1 MSGDALRLPG
11 RALPVL
17 FDVDVA
23 VLGGTLTGVAAAV
36 ELAGAGRSVVVLEHG
51 YMLGGELTAANRPW
65 LTTPEDG
72 HPPPPLLAG
81 LLPPGTPPG
90 RHLPLRP
97 TAWKLH
103 LEETLTA
110 AGGQV
115 LYGVDPL
122 ALHHGE
128 AGEGRGVVIAGKS
141 GRQLVRCTRLL
152 DATGN
157 HPVIHGAGR
166 RAGGRGRGGVWSVEF
181 DRVAEEAG
189 EAARLAHH
197 PAAAG
202 ARFVD
207 GCRGQ
212 GHLYALLAT
221 TGDRWSALRAAGTL
235 LREHPAFRHAVLGA
249 LGTRPLAARAAS
261 GRSLPDPVRPGVWC
275 APAPL
280 LAMTADAPLLDPFA
294 AVGNG
299 VDLAR
304 AMAPAPRGP
313 IAGPAPTADAVS
325 TADASLTADAS
336 PTADAAPSVAA
347 PPCAL
352 AEPVRL
358 PCPSSGT
365 LRTGEQDAPQRGRR
379 YPRERVADVGVP
391 FGATVDVLVVGG
403 GPSGASAAWTAA
415 EEGARVALV
424 EAGPGPGGA
433 GTYGGVPSYWF
444 GRREGWAARLR
455 TEVHRTHRALG
466 LRGGVGRWTV
476 EAKAFALH
484 QALHRAGVHNV
495 YDARAC
501 AVLCEGDRVVGAV
514 FAGDLGP
521 FAVRARVVVDATGDA
536 DLAAWAGAPCTYGAA
551 GTHTVMWS
559 SLGRI
564 EAPGVSRND
573 FGGLADA
580 TDVVDVTRAV
590 LAARRRGRRMHDH
603 APAPAGR
610 ESRHLRGQVVLTL
623 TDQLTGRRWPDV
635 VSVHFSNHDLKGKGE
650 ALWPQLGLIPP
661 NLLVQVPYRA
671 LLPRGVTGLLV
682 AGKALSATHDALP
695 ALRMQ
700 ADMENLGHV
709 AGLAAARCA
718 AARVVPD
725 ELPVAALQAELVR
738 RGRLPAEAPSASPPG
753 TGTGIDPAGTTTGTA
768 TAQDTAELIRE
779 LASHAPLHTYADM
792 GRREV
797 FHGRIPFVLLALDT
811 RTGTTDALAEAL
823 VREPVP
829 GVRLLLGQLLALRGR
844 PEGSRELLR
853 HLAGRLAGSGLP
865 PRTSRIR
872 EAQLPP
878 DQSAMPDEVYL
889 LHTLAFA
896 RAPGVLALWR
906 RVAELV
912 DADEETFRD
921 PARSPFAWVD
931 AVCAGAERWGDPAA
945 VPVLEALHG
954 RPALRDQQRGGRVV
968 EPDDVQERRA
978 LLELGIGRALAAC
991 GSGDGYRVL
1000 LRYLTDNRALLAEQ
1014 AHTRLAALTGV
1025 DLGKD
1030 PQAWAAHLAA
1040 HPPSP
1045 APPGPGWDPHTADL
1059 PDRMAAATR
1068 RPEA

>member
-1 MSGDALRLPG
+1 MSGGGLRLAG
-11 RALPVL
+11 RELPVL

-23 VLGGTLTGVAAAV
+23 VIGGTLTGVAAAV
-36 ELAGAGRSVVVLEHG
+36 GLAAAGRRVVVLEHG
-51 YMLGGELTAANRPW
+51 YMLGSDLTAANRPW

-72 HPPPPLLAG
+72 APPPPLLAG
-81 LLPPGTPPG
+81 LLPADAAPG

-103 LEETLTA
+103 LEEALTA

-122 ALHHGE
+122 ALHHAA
-128 AGEGRGVVIAGKS
+128 AGEPRGVVIAGKS
-141 GRQLVRCTRLL
+141 GRQLVRCRLLL
-152 DATGN
+152 DATGS
-157 HPVIHGAGR
+157 HPVVHGHGR
-166 RAGGRGRGGVWSVEF
+166 RVGGASRGGVWSVEF
-181 DRVAEEAG
+181 DQVAG
-189 EAARLAHH
+189 EAARLVRH
-197 PAAAG
+197 PSAAG
-202 ARFVD
+202 ARFVA
-207 GCRGQ
+207 GCRGE

-221 TGDRWSALRAAGTL
+221 AGDRWSALRAAGAL
-235 LREHPAFRHAVLGA
+235 LRGHPAFRHAVLGA
-249 LGTRPLAARAAS
+249 LGTRPLAARAAP
-261 GRSLPDPVRPGVWC
+261 RPLRPEPVRPGVWC
-275 APAPL
+275 ALAPPPA
-280 LAMTADAPLLDPFA
+280 TAVDTPLLDPFA
-294 AVGNG
+294 AVTHGM
-299 VDLAR
+299 DLAR
-304 AMAPAPRGP
+304 AMNAARATSAASAASAAPA
-313 IAGPAPTADAVS
+313 
-325 TADASLTADAS
+325 AS
-336 PTADAAPSVAA
+336 

-352 AEPVRL
+352 AEPVSL
-358 PCPSSGT
+358 PCPSPAT

-379 YPRERVADVGVP
+379 YPRERVAEVGIP
-391 FGATVDVLVVGG
+391 LGGTVDVLVVGG

-455 TEVHRTHRALG
+455 QQVHRTHRALG
-466 LRGGVGRWTV
+466 LRGGVGRWAV
-476 EAKAFALH
+476 EAKALALH
-484 QALHRAGVHNV
+484 EALYRAGAHSV
-495 YDARAC
+495 YGARAC
-501 AVLCEGDRVVGAV
+501 AVLCEGSRVVGAV
-514 FAGDLGP
+514 FAGERGP

-536 DLAAWAGAPCTYGAA
+536 DLAAWAGAPCAYGAGA
-551 GTHTVMWS
+551 THTAMWS

-580 TDVVDVTRAV
+580 TNVVDVTRAV

-610 ESRHLRGQVVLTL
+610 ESRHLRGQAVLTL

-718 AARVVPD
+718 AGRVAPD
-725 ELPVAALQAELVR
+725 ELPVAGLQTELVR
-738 RGRLPAEAPSASPPG
+738 RGRLPAQALDATPP
-753 TGTGIDPAGTTTGTA
+753 DDAA
-768 TAQDTAELIRE
+768 RDTAELIRE
-779 LASHAPLHTYADM
+779 LASHAPLYTYADM

-811 RTGTTDALAEAL
+811 RAGTTSALAEAL
-823 VREPVP
+823 AREPAVR
-829 GVRLLLGQLLALRGR
+829 VRLLLAQLLALRGR
-844 PEGSRELLR
+844 PEGAKELLT
-853 HLAGRLAGSGLP
+853 HLAGRLAGDVLP

-912 DADEETFRD
+912 DADEEAFRD
-921 PARSPFAWVD
+921 PVRSPFAWVD
-931 AVCAGAERWGDPAA
+931 AVCAGAERLGDPAA
-945 VPVLEALHG
+945 VPLLEALHG
-954 RPALRDQQRGGRVV
+954 RPALRGQQRSGPLV

-978 LLELGIGRALAAC
+978 LLELGLGRAMAAC
-991 GSGDGYRVL
+991 GAGDGYRVL
-1000 LRYLTDNRALLAEQ
+1000 IRYLTDNRALLAEQ
-1014 AHTRLAALTGV
+1014 AHTRLTALTGA

-1030 PQAWAAHLAA
+1030 PAAWAAHLAA
-1040 HPPSP
+1040 HPPTS

-1059 PDRMAAATR
+1059 PRRMAAAR
-1068 RPEA
+1068 RQHA